1 MPGAQTHDAITVASG
16 IALAPLSYVAL
27 LNLSQPPSVAAANTL
42 LLIGGHL
49 LSGIMF
55 SPDLDLDS
63 RIDNR
68 WGIFYWIWRPYMWV
82 VPHRNFWSHGLVLP
96 PLLRF
101 LYFYLVVI
109 GLMILM
115 AWVSGRLGLV
125 VPDYPARLTTALLGI
140 WRDHPREVLAFM
152 AGFVTGGAAHTIAD
166 WLVTGG
172 KHFLRRMGLRVVVRY
187 DGHDQYIRYAQ
198 RRRSG
203 SWER

>member
-27 LNLSQPPSVAAANTL
+27 LNLSQPTQVAAANTL

-49 LSGIMF
+49 LSGILF

-68 WGIFYWIWRPYMWV
+68 WGIFYWIWRPYMWA

-96 PLLRF
+96 PLLRL

-109 GLMILM
+109 VLLLAM
-115 AWVSGRLGLV
+115 AWVGGRLGLV
-125 VPDYPARLTTALLGI
+125 VPDYPARLTAALLRM
-140 WRDHPREVLAFM
+140 WRDHPHEVLAFM

-166 WLVTGG
+166 WLVTSG
-172 KHFLRRMGLRVVVRY
+172 KHYLRRLGLRVAVQY
-187 DGHDQYIRYAQ
+187 ANHDRYIRHSH
-198 RRRSG
+198 RGRSS